1 MEDEI
6 KQLKEEVRVIKS
18 LLLSLAFA
26 IEEGT
31 ITGVVE
37 SVQDR
42 FSNLIELK

>member
-37 SVQDR
+37 NIQDR